1 MPCVIPDRAGGRVYA
16 EHPNRMAD
24 PRDINRVAGKRD
36 GLVSL
41 SPGEVRIQKPLRRN
55 LRLRERQRVSVAG
68 RSITISPRHSRSTCP
83 RPILPVPAPEPIM
96 P

>member
-1 MPCVIPDRAGGRVYA
+1 
-16 EHPNRMAD
+16 MAD

-68 RSITISPRHSRSTCP
+68 RSITISPPSFPVHLP
-83 RPILPVPAPEPIM
+83 RPMLPVPAPEPIM